1 MELLLIL
8 LAIVVAGVAIA
19 KVLKARELVDA
30 LKDPKSEPISSSEI
44 RTNALGWLIFGIVL
58 FVMAIVQMIVFDK
71 YLLPSAASVHG
82 KDIDDLMRITMILI
96 MSVFFLTQGLLF
108 WFGFKY
114 YFKPGKK
121 AFWFPHDNK
130 LELAW
135 TVVPAVVLILLV
147 TYGMS
152 TWDDIMNP
160 KEEPDMRIEFVS
172 EQFGWT
178 TRYAGADS
186 TLGEASFALY
196 GKNAVGIAT
205 KNAIN
210 ERLAECM
217 NVNTTVISVSNK
229 SVSNDIVTLTGI
241 NFYKN
246 EILGMKVPM
255 TVSLSKI
262 AFDNA
267 VILSKGRGFDGT
279 SKLIVK
285 GFVIDSLN
293 LEHEISLGWN
303 KGAKLDKVE
312 SSIKNY
318 TANVLRLKRMLKD
331 YKIDPTKYD
340 FGKDDIVINDN
351 NIKLPKGKT
360 IQLQFRSKDV
370 IHSAFF
376 PHFRAQ
382 MNCVP
387 GMKTNFTFTPIETS
401 EEFQAKTIKEG
412 KVYLEVIRDENT
424 GDVISSVE
432 KLGSTGYILLC
443 NKVCGSSHFNM
454 KVFIDVVEQDEF
466 DSWIASQK
474 TFE

>member
-205 KNAIN
+205 KNSIN
-210 ERLAECM
+210 ERLADCM

-229 SVSNDIVTLTGI
+229 SISNDIITLTGI
-241 NFYKN
+241 NFYEN
-246 EILGMKVPM
+246 EILGKSVPM
-255 TVSLSKI
+255 TVALTKT

-267 VILSKGRGFDGT
+267 VTLSKGRGFDGT
-279 SKLIVK
+279 SKIIVK

-293 LEHEISLGWN
+293 LEHEIALGWN

-370 IHSAFF
+370 IHSAYF

-387 GMKTNFTFTPIETS
+387 GMKTNFTFTPNETS

>member
-8 LAIVVAGVAIA
+8 LAIIVAGVAIA
-19 KVLKARELVDA
+19 KVMKAKELVDG
-30 LKDPKSEPISSSEI
+30 LKDPESEPISSSEI
-44 RTNALGWLIFGIVL
+44 RTNALGWLVFGIVL
-58 FVMAIVQMIVFDK
+58 FVMAVVQMIAFDK
-71 YLLPSAASVHG
+71 YMLPSAASAHG
-82 KDIDDLMRITMILI
+82 ADIDELMRITMILI
-96 MSVFFLTQGLLF
+96 MSVFFVTQGLLF

-130 LELAW
+130 LEMAW

-160 KEEPDMRIEFVS
+160 EKKPDMKVEFVS

-205 KNAIN
+205 KNAII
-210 ERLAECM
+210 ERLAECK
-217 NVNTTVISVSNK
+217 NINTTVISVSNK
-229 SVSNDIVTLTGI
+229 TVTNDMIILTGF
-241 NFYKN
+241 NHYDN
-246 EILGMKVPM
+246 EINGKKVPM
-255 TVSLSKI
+255 TVTLTKV

-285 GFVIDSLN
+285 GFVTDSLN
-293 LEHEISLGWN
+293 LEAEIALGWN
-303 KGAKLDKVE
+303 KDAKLDKVE
-312 SSIKNY
+312 SSIKNFR
-318 TANVLRLKRMLKD
+318 ANVLRLRRMLKD
-331 YKIDPTKYD
+331 YAIDATKYD
-340 FGKDDIVINDN
+340 QGKDDIVVNDN
-351 NIKLPKGKT
+351 HIKLPKGKT
-360 IQLQFRSKDV
+360 IEFQFRSKDV
-370 IHSAFF
+370 IHSAYF

-382 MNCVP
+382 MNTVP
-387 GMKTNFTFTPIETS
+387 GMKTKFTFTPTETS
-401 EEFQAKTIKEG
+401 EEFQAKAVAEG

-424 GDVISSVE
+424 GEVLSSIE
-432 KLGSTGYILLC
+432 KLGTTGYILLC
-443 NKVCGSSHFNM
+443 NKVCGTSHFNM

-466 DSWIASQK
+466 DSWLAGQK

>member
-8 LAIVVAGVAIA
+8 LAIVVACVAVV
-19 KVLKARELVDA
+19 KVLKAKELVDA
-30 LKDPKSEPISSSEI
+30 LKDPESEPISSTEI
-44 RTNALGWLIFGIVL
+44 RTNALGWLVFGIVL
-58 FVMAIVQMIVFDK
+58 FVMAFVQMIVFDK
-71 YLLPSAASVHG
+71 YMLPSAASVHG
-82 KDIDDLMRITMILI
+82 EDIDQLMKITMILI

-121 AFWFPHDNK
+121 AFWFPHDNR
-130 LELAW
+130 LEMAW
-135 TVVPAVVLILLV
+135 TIVPATVLILLI

-160 KEEPDMRIEFVS
+160 KATPDLKVELVS

-178 TRYAGADS
+178 TRFAGADS

-205 KNAIN
+205 KNAILD
-210 ERLAECM
+210 RLAECK
-217 NVNTTVISVSNK
+217 NNNTVVISFASK
-229 SVSNDIVTLTGI
+229 IETDSTVTFTGI
-241 NFYKN
+241 NHYDKK
-246 EILGMKVPM
+246 ILGKDVPM
-255 TVSLSKI
+255 NVTLSKI
-262 AFDNA
+262 AFENA
-267 VILSKGRGFDGT
+267 LVLSKKRGFDIT

-285 GFVIDSLN
+285 GFVTDSFN
-293 LEHEISLGWN
+293 LEAEIAYGWN
-303 KGAKLDKVE
+303 KGNKLDKVE
-312 SSIKNY
+312 TSIKNFN
-318 TANVLRLKRMLKD
+318 ANVLRLERMLKD
-331 YKIDPTKYD
+331 YAQHPEKYD
-340 FGKDDIVINDN
+340 NGKDDIVINDN
-351 NIKLPKGKT
+351 NIKLPKGKS
-360 IQLQFRSKDV
+360 IEFQFRSKDV
-370 IHSAFF
+370 IHSAYF

-387 GMKTNFTFTPIETS
+387 GMKTNFTFTPNETN
-401 EEFQAKTIKEG
+401 EEFNAKAIEEG
-412 KVYLEVIRDENT
+412 RVYLEITRDENT
-424 GDVISSVE
+424 GEILSSVE

-466 DSWIASQK
+466 DAWIAAQK